1 MTVTKASAR
10 PRWAAGAAIIGR
22 VVLAAGGG
30 YAVAA
35 LATALLSVT
44 LPLPRAEAVTTATLL
59 SFAILA
65 GVAVVVFALRSLR
78 RAGAVVLGLILAL
91 GAGLWLAAGPLIRAG
106 GAS

>member
-1 MTVTKASAR
+1 MAASR
-10 PRWAAGAAIIGR
+10 PIERAAILGR

-35 LATALLSVT
+35 LSTALLSVT
-44 LPLPRAEAVTTATLL
+44 LPMPRSEAVTTATLL

-65 GVAVVVFALRSLR
+65 GVVVLVFALATLR
-78 RAGAVVLGLILAL
+78 RAAALVLGAILVL
-91 GAGLWLAAGPLIRAG
+91 GAGLWLAAGPFVLAG

>member
-1 MTVTKASAR
+1 MIMTKVSAR
-10 PRWAAGAAIIGR
+10 PRWVAGAAIIGR
-22 VVLAAGGG
+22 IVLAAGGG

-65 GVAVVVFALRSLR
+65 GVAVAVFALRTLR
-78 RAGAVVLGLILAL
+78 RAGAVVLGLILVL
-91 GAGLWLAAGPLIRAG
+91 GTGLWLAAGPLVLAG
-106 GAS
+106 GAP

>member
-1 MTVTKASAR
+1 M
-10 PRWAAGAAIIGR
+10 AALKPIERAAILGR

-44 LPLPRAEAVTTATLL
+44 LPMPRAEAVTTATLL
-59 SFAILA
+59 SFAILT
-65 GVAVVVFALRSLR
+65 GVVVLVFALTTLR
-78 RAGAVVLGLILAL
+78 RAAAVVIGTILLL
-91 GAGLWLAAGPLIRAG
+91 GAGLWLAAGPLIPAG

>member
-1 MTVTKASAR
+1 MATTKGSVR
-10 PRWAAGAAIIGR
+10 PRLAVGAGILGR

-44 LPLPRAEAVTTATLL
+44 LPLPRSEAVTAATLL

-65 GVAVVVFALRSLR
+65 GVVVIVFALRSLR
-78 RAGAVVLGLILAL
+78 HAAAAVLGAVLVL
-91 GAGLWLAAGPLIRAG
+91 GAGLWLAARPFVLAG

>member
-1 MTVTKASAR
+1 MATTKGSVR
-10 PRWAAGAAIIGR
+10 PRLAVGVGILGR

-44 LPLPRAEAVTTATLL
+44 LPLPRSEAVTAATLL
-59 SFAILA
+59 SFAILV
-65 GVAVVVFALRSLR
+65 GVVVLVFGLRSLL
-78 RAGAVVLGLILAL
+78 RAAAAVLATILFL
-91 GAGLWLAAGPLIRAG
+91 GAGLWLAAGPLVLVG

>member
-1 MTVTKASAR
+1 MTITKASAR
-10 PRWAAGAAIIGR
+10 PRWAAGAGILGR

-35 LATALLSVT
+35 LATALLSLT

-65 GVAVVVFALRSLR
+65 GVVVLVFGLRSLR
-78 RAGAVVLGLILAL
+78 RAATAVLGAILVL
-91 GAGLWLAAGPLIRAG
+91 GAGLWLAAGPLVLAG
-106 GAS
+106 GAP